1 MLLLTIFSLVI
12 TAYPR
17 FRMVSRN
24 TFENF
29 HRLGFWFSLG
39 LFGVQSLLFTQ
50 TQYSSS
56 LDGTVIKFLAF
67 WFLLMPTIHAIPP
80 LVPPPQIPRCG
91 REHSNHAI
99 HLHFTEKIALFVGH
113 RISASP
119 LRECAFI
126 HMHPR
131 ERGIRQKSADLKC
144 RRLDSGCNR
153 KPTILSLG

>member
-1 MLLLTIFSLVI
+1 MLLLTIFGLVI

-50 TQYSSS
+50 TQYPSS

-99 HLHFTEKIALFVGH
+99 HLHFNEKIALVRH
-113 RISASP
+113 QISASP
-119 LRECAFI
+119 FKEWHSFTCIPAREG
-126 HMHPR
+126 P
-131 ERGIRQKSADLKC
+131 G
-144 RRLDSGCNR
+144 G
-153 KPTILSLG
+153 SLLTSNAGDWTWDATETLQPYH